1 MATMGTT
8 VAMVAIGIIVAV
20 AMVTMPATAIIIMAT
35 TLASMAISSS
45 MGMIVGITS
54 ITKAATT
61 TIAAIDLGSHPET

>member
-1 MATMGTT
+1 
-8 VAMVAIGIIVAV
+8 
-20 AMVTMPATAIIIMAT
+20 
-35 TLASMAISSS
+35 MAISSS